1 MYLTSD
7 IYDLILLSN
16 NIKREY
22 NVTFKAPLN
31 LYDSNL
37 DGEVL
42 TEGVIDL
49 LFELDDIYYI
59 VDYKTDNV
67 NDMEELKELYKV
79 QLDLYEIAIKQLLN
93 AKKVKKYIYSIKLN
107 KFKEV

>member
-31 LYDSNL
+31 LYESNL

-49 LFELDDIYYI
+49 LF
-59 VDYKTDNV
+59 
-67 NDMEELKELYKV
+67 
-79 QLDLYEIAIKQLLN
+79 
-93 AKKVKKYIYSIKLN
+93 
-107 KFKEV
+107 